1 MKNKNLYFFLNP
13 ILFFFLFNSLNGS
26 FISIK
31 IDNNEKE
38 VNKNIIN
45 DKYSDN
51 IEYMLQPVICTKLG
65 IRDFIINIYNNPNY
79 KDFLGSCLIHL
90 IDFIESSVNVKN
102 RKVFIKK
109 VFDLYIQ
116 KIYEVKV
123 VNPHSFLYFLEHTYN
138 HINDLILSD
147 RIYLENII
155 ENILDKALNEDL
167 YLLNND
173 KKNFLKKYSKVI
185 NNEIENNIFED
196 LDLQNSYIALI
207 EVCLSKLI
215 FDIKELD
222 DSLNAFKQISSF
234 INHIYEFK
242 LIKNEETLNRLL
254 WILTIQFSNSIN
266 IQKKYLG
273 YEGQKVLNKFINE
286 LPDILFTDEIE
297 SLILNKKLYLKAF
310 L

>member
-1 MKNKNLYFFLNP
+1 MINKNLYFFCKS
-13 ILFFFLFNSLNGS
+13 ILLFFLFNSLYCS

-31 IDNNEKE
+31 IDNSEKE
-38 VNKNIIN
+38 KTIKNNFYN
-45 DKYSDN
+45 DS
-51 IEYMLQPVICTKLG
+51 IEYMLSPVICTRSG
-65 IRDFIINIYNNPNY
+65 IRDFILNIYNNVNY

-90 IDFIESSVNVKN
+90 IDFIENSINVKN
-102 RKVFIKK
+102 RKIFIKK

-147 RIYLENII
+147 RIYLENIV

-167 YLLNND
+167 ELLNND
-173 KKNFLKKYSKVI
+173 KKSFLKKYSKII

-196 LDLQNSYIALI
+196 LDIQNSYINLI
-207 EVCLSKLI
+207 EVCMSKLI

-222 DSLNAFKQISSF
+222 ESLNAFKQISSF
-234 INHIYEFK
+234 INHIYELK
-242 LIKNEETLNRLL
+242 LIKNEELLNRLL

-273 YEGQKVLNKFINE
+273 YEGQKILNKFINE
-286 LPDILFTDEIE
+286 LPDILFSEEIE
-297 SLILNKKLYLKAF
+297 SLILNKKLYLKSN